1 MWIWSERTYRPTSK
15 KPHGKNPQAI
25 KFLIFSISIFSVL
38 AFWPPFD
45 HYCAVAL
52 RNAGKACCDN
62 QQQAFSCFGCSWVES
77 TKFTFQ
83 RQSILPCRSSP
94 TRKARGSNPPGRTKS
109 STLWGAALF
118 VLHGFYGAVKGRIRT
133 ARAPRFA
140 SRGAET
146 PRWELS
152 VFRCLHDEPVPPAT
166 RQTPAG
172 PPRCS
177 NRQGWPGRMPAPDGQ
192 WLHRD
197 KGKCLWTF
205 PFCSNARSFG
215 HLWTAYHVPD
225 FRFAH
230 CNVRRKNL

>member
-94 TRKARGSNPPGRTKS
+94 TTATRR
-109 STLWGAALF
+109 LF
-118 VLHGFYGAVKGRIRT
+118 DLI
-133 ARAPRFA
+133 
-140 SRGAET
+140 
-146 PRWELS
+146 
-152 VFRCLHDEPVPPAT
+152 LHDPALSMLAKT
-166 RQTPAG
+166 QWSTVVRPRIDHYWKLTTLQDWNTLQRRFSYISVRSSAG
-172 PPRCS
+172 
-177 NRQGWPGRMPAPDGQ
+177 
-192 WLHRD
+192 
-197 KGKCLWTF
+197 
-205 PFCSNARSFG
+205 
-215 HLWTAYHVPD
+215 
-225 FRFAH
+225 
-230 CNVRRKNL
+230 